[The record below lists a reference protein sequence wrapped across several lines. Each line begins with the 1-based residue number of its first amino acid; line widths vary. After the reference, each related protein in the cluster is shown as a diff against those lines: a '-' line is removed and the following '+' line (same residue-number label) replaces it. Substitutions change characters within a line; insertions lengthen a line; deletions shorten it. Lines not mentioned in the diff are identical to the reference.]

1 MRRVK
6 GLRAALRQ
14 CVGACARS
22 AYPRGSGGRSPR
34 RDRGQRG
41 SRGAA
46 APAPQA
52 PAGRGPAGA
61 NEGRGEPQPRPER
74 RKGAADDPAERGRGL
89 HKTRPFVGDGG
100 GNPARRPPA
109 RRRGRGKPAARQF
122 GPGPRVKR
130 PRPELN
136 KRGVLFKGRE
146 AGGGDPRKPPVGPR
160 PVSAPGVP
168 GRSWSGAL
176 RLAEATA
183 LPDPPQ
189 AAQEGQVWG
198 GTAWCDTPEIVVTE
212 RDNPGGVWVAAR
224 YPERVIFGSALFVLI
239 PAQITTMLNLYI
251 KA

>member
-1 MRRVK
+1 MWRVK

-22 AYPRGSGGRSPR
+22 AYPGGP
-34 RDRGQRG
+34 
-41 SRGAA
+41 GAA
-46 APAPQA
+46 APGGTEGSEGAGAPPPPHRRPRRGGA
-52 PAGRGPAGA
+52 PPGRTRAGAIPSPGPSGGRGRRTTRRREGADYTKPALLLA
-61 NEGRGEPQPRPER
+61 TAGE
-74 RKGAADDPAERGRGL
+74 
-89 HKTRPFVGDGG
+89 TRP
-100 GNPARRPPA
+100 AAPPA

-198 GTAWCDTPEIVVTE
+198 GTAWRDTPEIVVTE
-212 RDNPGGVWVAAR
+212 CDNLGGD
-224 YPERVIFGSALFVLI
+224 
-239 PAQITTMLNLYI
+239 
-251 KA
+251 